1 MGVSV
6 DVSDLDT
13 SSLRGVYVF
22 SLYIFCLFH
31 RSVIEPALQPVWFD
45 LRSIGGSISIS
56 NSHLLPRVCCYRCY
70 HRPSVGAGCHRS
82 FPIGYLSYVRR
93 CMKEQAK
100 TGEITSANTLMLPR
114 V

>member
-31 RSVIEPALQPVWFD
+31 RSVIGPALQPVQFN
-45 LRSIGGSISIS
+45 LRSIGGSISLSI
-56 NSHLLPRVCCYRCY
+56 SHLLVAI
-70 HRPSVGAGCHRS
+70 VA
-82 FPIGYLSYVRR
+82 I
-93 CMKEQAK
+93 
-100 TGEITSANTLMLPR
+100 TGHPLAPAATAALRLDF
-114 V
+114 